1 MDVNTGKQPEPA
13 GPVHTGRVAAG
24 AIIMTMG
31 LVMLFDRSELLGD
44 NLWHAFPG
52 FVLIA
57 LGLVSLA
64 NTNYDCKGRRQ
75 SPLNGVW
82 LIFIGSWLTMNF
94 LHLFGFN
101 WINSWPLVIVAG
113 GTMIVLKE
121 VFPGLREERGKGRD

>member
-1 MDVNTGKQPEPA
+1 MNTEKQPEPA

-31 LVMLFDRSELLGD
+31 VVMLLDRSELLGG

-52 FVLIA
+52 FILIA

-64 NTNYDCKGRRQ
+64 NQLRLQGAAAEPAERSVADFHR
-75 SPLNGVW
+75 
-82 LIFIGSWLTMNF
+82 
-94 LHLFGFN
+94 
-101 WINSWPLVIVAG
+101 LVAHHELPAPVRIQLGQLVAARAIVAG

-121 VFPGLREERGKGRD
+121 VFPGLREERGKGRG